1 MDMSQKPRE
10 HEPEWTGPIWKHP
23 YFLYVW
29 ITLGLFGFLLLMG
42 YLALSEG
49 WIPSR

>member
-1 MDMSQKPRE
+1 MSQKPQER
-10 HEPEWTGPIWKHP
+10 EPEWTGPIWKHP

-29 ITLGLFGFLLLMG
+29 ITLGLFGFLLIMG